1 MPIIAVCCK
10 SRYQGISDISLF
22 L

>member
-1 MPIIAVCCK
+1 MPILAVCCK
-10 SRYQGISDISLF
+10 SRYQDISDISLF